1 MIDIET
7 DRLVL
12 RLVPL
17 AALAST
23 AGLMIEVTQGLIGDK
38 LPAEW
43 FEEPWVYKTR
53 YDQWLADP
61 AFAPWSV
68 RAIILKSTGQ
78 IVGNMNCHHTPMPF
92 MLGGK
97 TSLAVEIGYTIFGG
111 WRRQGIAFE
120 AVNGFMA
127 WAKAEGL
134 EGVILSIKPANS
146 ASIGL
151 AAKFG
156 AVQIGS
162 QTNAHHGVEDIYF
175 LMLQPPRP
183 PGAS

>member
-1 MIDIET
+1 MTDIET
-7 DRLVL
+7 ERLVL

-23 AGLMIEVTQGLIGDK
+23 AGLMVDLTQDLIGDK

-43 FEEPWVYKTR
+43 FDESWVYKTR
-53 YDQWLADP
+53 YEQWLADP

-68 RAIILKSTGQ
+68 RAIALKATGQ
-78 IVGNMNCHHTPMPF
+78 IVGNMNCHHKPMPF
-92 MLGGK
+92 VLGGK
-97 TSLAVEIGYTIFGG
+97 TSMAVEIGYTIFAA
-111 WRRQGIAFE
+111 WRRRGIAFE
-120 AVNGFMA
+120 AIGGFLA

-134 EGVILSIKPANS
+134 EGIILSIKPANS

-151 AAKFG
+151 AEKFG

-162 QTNAHHGVEDIYF
+162 QTDAHHGVEDIYF
-175 LMLQPPRP
+175 LTL
-183 PGAS
+183 